1 MIDESREFGVRD
13 LGLHCRL
20 PPGLV
25 LSIHGKLS
33 SPCLACLEELTAL
46 LLQATARVAALDQDA
61 AVNTCATTNTIVVTN
76 RLDGPCFRRKE

>member
-13 LGLHCRL
+13 LGIHCRL
-20 PPGLV
+20 PPGLE
-25 LSIHGKLS
+25 LGIHGKLS
-33 SPCLACLEELTAL
+33 SPSLASLEELAAL
-46 LLQATARVAALDQDA
+46 FLQATARVAALDQDA